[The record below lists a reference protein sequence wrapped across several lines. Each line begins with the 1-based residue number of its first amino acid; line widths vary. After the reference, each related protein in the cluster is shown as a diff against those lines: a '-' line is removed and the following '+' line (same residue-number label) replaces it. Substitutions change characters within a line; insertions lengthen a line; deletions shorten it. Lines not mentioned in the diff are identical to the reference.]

1 VRFLFKTDYV
11 QDIRLFKDGVT
22 AAWYGALIVALLV
35 ARLLLDDY
43 FLSQLSFV
51 CIYSIAG
58 IGLMLLSGFTGQ
70 ISLGHAA
77 FLAAGA
83 YTEAVLLGQGWP
95 FYLTLPAAG
104 LVAGA
109 LGLLIGLPALRLA
122 GLYLAIAT
130 LAFAFIVEEVVAR
143 WDSVT
148 GGNNGLYVESIDLG
162 GVMFDPSGDQP
173 WLFYYLVLAVLV
185 ALMLVAVN
193 LLRSPT
199 GRAFVAIR
207 DSEIAAQSMGVNLA
221 KYKTIS
227 FAVSAFY
234 TGIAGAFL
242 AHQLVYLY
250 PESFTILVSIEL
262 LLLVVVGG
270 LGSLHGAVF
279 GAIFIIVLPQAVVYL
294 KEFVRDSL
302 AAGFDFVGLASLGG
316 GLRYVAEQ
324 PGLDAFVFGI
334 ILIGIMLFEP
344 LGIYGR
350 WFKIKLFFNLFPLY
364 KRATFKRQKS
374 YIKTERL
381 R

>member
-1 VRFLFKTDYV
+1 MRFPFKTDYV
-11 QDIRLFKDGVT
+11 QDVRLFKDGVT
-22 AAWYGALIVALLV
+22 AAWYAALMVALV
-35 ARLLLDDY
+35 GAPAVLDDY
-43 FLSQLSFV
+43 LLSQLSFV
-51 CIYSIAG
+51 CIYAIAG

-77 FLAAGA
+77 FLACGA

-95 FYLTLPAAG
+95 FWATLPMAA
-104 LVAGA
+104 LVAGT
-109 LGLLIGLPALRLA
+109 LGVLVGLPAMRLA

-130 LAFAFIVEEVVAR
+130 LAFSFIVQEVIAR
-143 WDSVT
+143 WDTVT

-185 ALMLVAVN
+185 VLVLGAIN

-199 GRAFVAIR
+199 GRAFIAIR

-227 FAVSAFY
+227 FAISAAY
-234 TGIAGAFL
+234 TGVAGAFL

-279 GAIFIIVLPQAVVYL
+279 GAIFIIVLPQAVVL
-294 KEFVRDSL
+294 VKEFMRDNVATVFDAL
-302 AAGFDFVGLASLGG
+302 GAAPVGG
-316 GLRYVAEQ
+316 GIRYVAEQ

-334 ILIGIMLFEP
+334 ILIAIMLFEP
-344 LGIYGR
+344 LGIHGR
-350 WFKIKLFFNLFPLY
+350 WFKIKLYFSLFPLY

-374 YIKTERL
+374 YLRTERL